1 MTVPVRSRAGRAG
14 PPDAPRRG
22 RRALLALVVG
32 GLSSGGNLLVAVT
45 VTRLE
50 SIGGVG
56 EFALAFSC
64 YVLGSG
70 LVRSMVTEATLA
82 AGTGVAT
89 ATRRVVLLG
98 VLCGGPV
105 GAAGVAYGSPYLVGV
120 GLALPGLV
128 LYDHAKAVAVGLGVP
143 SGALWQEA
151 TWAAVTCCAA
161 LAGLLGL
168 VDAPWVVA
176 GWAVGGGG
184 VGVVVAVRRGY
195 ALRPGWYVD
204 RTQRRVALGFGTQ
217 FLLTTGSAQVSLSAV
232 AAFAGTPVVGA
243 LSAGRT
249 LLGPVNL
256 LLSTAATLTLPYL
269 ARTRTASR
277 SVRSRAA
284 VRVSLLVAVGVL
296 PMTAAVALLPDPLGR
311 MLLGGNWELA
321 RSLLVL
327 LALESLFAVPAAV
340 GFAGLRVEQASR
352 RAILLGV
359 LLGGLR
365 VPVVVGAAVLGGAVG
380 AAGALAALALVSAVA
395 WAGSYLLLLRRVAG
409 HPPAHRGDGRSH
421 PPAHRRHHPVPPMG

>member
-1 MTVPVRSRAGRAG
+1 VTVPVRSRAGRAG

-168 VDAPWVVA
+168 VDAPWS
-176 GWAVGGGG
+176 G
-184 VGVVVAVRRGY
+184 
-195 ALRPGWYVD
+195 
-204 RTQRRVALGFGTQ
+204 
-217 FLLTTGSAQVSLSAV
+217 
-232 AAFAGTPVVGA
+232 AATPCGPAGTSTGR
-243 LSAGRT
+243 SAG
-249 LLGPVNL
+249 
-256 LLSTAATLTLPYL
+256 
-269 ARTRTASR
+269 SR
-277 SVRSRAA
+277 WDSVRS
-284 VRVSLLVAVGVL
+284 SCS
-296 PMTAAVALLPDPLGR
+296 PPGR
-311 MLLGGNWELA
+311 
-321 RSLLVL
+321 
-327 LALESLFAVPAAV
+327 
-340 GFAGLRVEQASR
+340 R
-352 RAILLGV
+352 RC
-359 LLGGLR
+359 R
-365 VPVVVGAAVLGGAVG
+365 
-380 AAGALAALALVSAVA
+380 
-395 WAGSYLLLLRRVAG
+395 
-409 HPPAHRGDGRSH
+409 
-421 PPAHRRHHPVPPMG
+421 